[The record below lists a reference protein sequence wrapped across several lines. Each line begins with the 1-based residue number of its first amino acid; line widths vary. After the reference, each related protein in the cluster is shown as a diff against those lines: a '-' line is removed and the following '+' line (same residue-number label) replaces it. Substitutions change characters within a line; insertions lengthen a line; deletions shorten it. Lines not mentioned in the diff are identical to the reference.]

1 MGLRPK
7 CPIWRSLAWSSRTWS
22 LWDPVRIRT
31 RGAGAVLGSGA
42 VRAGAAVDAFGLGGG
57 VVGEGVG
64 GFASSVA
71 EAVGEGLAVGAAA
84 CVARTGGGAS
94 CAPVAVPGSQAV
106 ARAARATIE
115 TIGTAVTRRA
125 RGRLPPV
132 LGAGAEGDADA
143 FAMAG
148 PLVPVTALGTV
159 GAVGPLGTACPPGPD
174 TPGLDTPGLET
185 PEPDT
190 PGPDIASCARTRSP
204 SMPPLASRPSHPLF
218 VSAIA
223 RSPLAHP
230 PARCLLYGTDSRP
243 ARSPNPPSD
252 PRRASSPPR
261 VRPVDHGRVRPAG
274 AGPLRPGAEP
284 LIPPGETAGR
294 RPVRTCE
301 TPSMLGVTDLPT
313 YLAGL
318 ALIVLLPG
326 PNSLYVLSVA
336 ARRGVRTGYTAAAG
350 VWTGDTVL
358 MTLSA
363 LGAASLLQTTP
374 LLFAIV
380 KYAGAGYLTWMA
392 IGMLRA
398 AVSLWRERHR
408 RTAELVE
415 TAEAPEAAASMER
428 PYRRA
433 LVVSLINPKAI
444 LFLISFFVQFVDP
457 GYAYPAL
464 SFLVLGT
471 LLQLASFAYLSVLI
485 FGGTRLAAA
494 FRRRKR
500 LSAGATSAAGVLFLG
515 FAAKLSLSSV

>member
-1 MGLRPK
+1 
-7 CPIWRSLAWSSRTWS
+7 
-22 LWDPVRIRT
+22 
-31 RGAGAVLGSGA
+31 
-42 VRAGAAVDAFGLGGG
+42 
-57 VVGEGVG
+57 
-64 GFASSVA
+64 
-71 EAVGEGLAVGAAA
+71 
-84 CVARTGGGAS
+84 
-94 CAPVAVPGSQAV
+94 
-106 ARAARATIE
+106 
-115 TIGTAVTRRA
+115 
-125 RGRLPPV
+125 
-132 LGAGAEGDADA
+132 
-143 FAMAG
+143 
-148 PLVPVTALGTV
+148 
-159 GAVGPLGTACPPGPD
+159 
-174 TPGLDTPGLET
+174 
-185 PEPDT
+185 
-190 PGPDIASCARTRSP
+190 
-204 SMPPLASRPSHPLF
+204 
-218 VSAIA
+218 
-223 RSPLAHP
+223 
-230 PARCLLYGTDSRP
+230 
-243 ARSPNPPSD
+243 
-252 PRRASSPPR
+252 
-261 VRPVDHGRVRPAG
+261 
-274 AGPLRPGAEP
+274 
-284 LIPPGETAGR
+284 
-294 RPVRTCE
+294 
-301 TPSMLGVTDLPT
+301 MLGVTDLPT

-350 VWTGDTVL
+350 VWTGDAVL

-392 IGMLRA
+392 VGMLRA

-415 TAEAPEAAASMER
+415 SVEAEGAADTAVAAGSAKASGPAER

-433 LVVSLINPKAI
+433 LVVSLFNPKAI

-464 SFLVLGT
+464 SFLLLGT